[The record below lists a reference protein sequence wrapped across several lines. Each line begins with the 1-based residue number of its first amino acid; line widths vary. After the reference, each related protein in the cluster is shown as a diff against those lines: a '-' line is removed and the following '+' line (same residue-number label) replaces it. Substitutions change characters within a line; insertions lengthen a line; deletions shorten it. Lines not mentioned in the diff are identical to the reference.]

1 MKKFSKVVSS
11 LSLAAVMSLQC
22 AAGVFAETTDGII
35 STDVQANVIPDYSI
49 SAPTDMTQSFVNEY
63 DIDSL
68 TSEQMEYYAKM
79 PAETVTG
86 VSPIANGLVELTVT
100 DDSDFDHDAFE
111 AKTKKLLE
119 EAKNSDSDAL
129 IAETKDANYL
139 TYNYTND
146 YYYKQLNSTLK
157 SVYSK
162 VYEWCEY
169 LMFHDYDET
178 DKVQAGSEY
187 YYVVYY
193 INYANSGYSD
203 AQMQAFAEAFMYSN
217 PQFFFIG
224 TYACSTSTDEIYF
237 ITYDGYQDG
246 GTRINAAKKINSMAS
261 SWLSEINQGKDIL
274 EKESLL
280 YKKMANW
287 IAYEW
292 VKNSDGSYKVDDY
305 GSGIPTSDAG
315 VWSSQTIAGALLKK
329 TCVCAGYSRAFV
341 YFCHLLGIEA
351 VGVTSDV
358 HAWNFVKLYGTWYE
372 IDVDVMDKIK
382 EVDFVPNSSY
392 TAYEQVYYDNII
404 DYTSCNVG
412 KNVLGGSSH
421 VIKDCY
427 YALFSLPDNSSSNG
441 IPIHIYSRVDNAK
454 DGQATLYWEN
464 MNKFDYTNYPMQYA
478 FYTYLNGKYT
488 CVGASNQIKTN
499 YGSYTFKNL
508 KNGTKYGFLVR
519 VKIWNPVLKK
529 YVWSGFTGNNIK
541 YATIQSTAVSSPTIT
556 AISAGDGK
564 VGLNWS
570 AVSGA
575 TKYAVYTYLN
585 GKYTCA
591 LQTTSRAA
599 YVNGLTNGTKYG
611 FLVRAYVNGAWTT
624 YTSSHIKYATPQGAA
639 KPKITTIAASDG
651 QVYIAWSAVANATEY
666 IVYSYVGGSFHT
678 LGTTTNR
685 SSVIT
690 GLTNG
695 YNYGF
700 LVRAKVNGSWSA
712 YTMDDVKY
720 ATPMAN
726 SSITF
731 DDKDAAVMIF

>member
-11 LSLAAVMSLQC
+11 LSLAAAMSLQC

-35 STDVQANVIPDYSI
+35 STDVHANVIPDYSI

-86 VSPIANGLVELTVT
+86 ISPIADGLPDVKFYEDCDL
-100 DDSDFDHDAFE
+100 DFEKME
-111 AKTKKLLE
+111 AEKQRV
-119 EAKNSDSDAL
+119 
-129 IAETKDANYL
+129 IAEARKENTDGIIAEIKDANYL
-139 TYNYTND
+139 TYDYTKD
-146 YYYKQLNSTLK
+146 YYYKQLNSDNKQL
-157 SVYSK
+157 YAEL
-162 VYEWCEY
+162 YDYCNY
-169 LMFHDYDET
+169 IMFKDYDIT
-178 DKVQAGSEY
+178 D
-187 YYVVYY
+187 YVSGCY
-193 INYANSGYSD
+193 IIPVCYIENTEDNVLSAY
-203 AQMQAFAEAFMYSN
+203 AFAESFLYSN
-217 PQFFFIG
+217 PHFFFLG
-224 TYACSTSTDEIYF
+224 LFSFYKNDNGWYLALQL
-237 ITYDGYQDG
+237 YDGYQDG
-246 GTRINAAKKINSMAS
+246 TTRINAAKKINSIAG

-280 YKKMANW
+280 YKKMSNW
-287 IAYEW
+287 ITYGWE
-292 VKNSDGSYKVDDY
+292 KNSDGSYKVNDY
-305 GSGIPTSDAG
+305 GYGIPDSSDNM
-315 VWSSQTIAGALLKK
+315 SSQTIAGSLLKK
-329 TCVCAGYSRAFV
+329 TCVCAGYSRTFV

-351 VGVTSDV
+351 IGITSDV

-372 IDVDVMDKIK
+372 IDVDAMDKIK
-382 EVDFVPNSSY
+382 EVDFVPNSSN
-392 TAYEQVYYDNII
+392 TAYEQTYYDNII

-412 KNVLGGSSH
+412 EGVLLSGSSAYEYWE
-421 VIKDCY
+421 CY
-427 YALFSLPDNSSSNG
+427 PHFYDLPDISSSNG
-441 IPIHIYSRVDNAK
+441 IPLYIYSRVDNAK
-454 DGQATLYWEN
+454 NGQATLYWEN
-464 MNKFDYTNYPMQYA
+464 MNKYNYVKYPMQYA

-488 CVGASNQIKTN
+488 CVGASNQITTN

-519 VKIWNPVLKK
+519 VKIWNPILKK

-591 LQTTSRAA
+591 VQTTSRAA
-599 YVNGLTNGTKYG
+599 YVNGLTNGTRYG

-624 YTSSHIKYATPQGAA
+624 YNSSHIKYATPQGAA